1 MPTRFPLFHA
11 PFLSSLLEEFRAAMR
26 RLLTDLCDELDGPYR
41 QSSRSL
47 RVPTAFMR
55 VVGASLAREEFS
67 NWKVVGWIE
76 ELNDLVYLLDVR
88 EQLRRESDSR
98 GFVEAFYAACE
109 SQFYEHGYLEELF
122 PDGRSTSATLA
133 RRLNGLCGRLARQV
147 TRESIFLVPGLPCRW
162 VEETAQRPWSVPFEF
177 GLHFE
182 RAELPGIPYGV
193 EGGILV
199 PPSAVQRGVRDAGR
213 RVGVLIKPDGI
224 EICLGTQRIPLM
236 TFDASPQWRWRVM
249 PPCYIGSLFQ
259 GNGSLTLGPTLVYS
273 VDRTPVR
280 VAESNSDLAS
290 RFERALDI
298 IRSAWPE
305 GAHNLALLTT
315 RVIPLQARGVV
326 SFSYRHRPGL
336 SFINCFDR
344 DQFDVIDDLIH
355 ENSHHQLNL
364 FLRKAT
370 LIQGERNQEIFYS
383 PWRRSLRPLRGI
395 LHATFTFT
403 MGAVLFERLS
413 SNADR
418 FAQRLSKED
427 MLRAR
432 ARCVEEIASVQ
443 YSFKDLDWAAKQG
456 WLTAA
461 GVGLVDELKQEIK
474 QIAKRIAPY
483 ETAVKRSRYGAELRR
498 HKDQLA
504 HAAELYR
511 SGRKPVVRNGRDHL
525 STSPQSGEA

>member
-26 RLLTDLCDELDGPYR
+26 RLLADLCEELDDLTR
-41 QSSRSL
+41 HSSRSL

-55 VVGASLAREEFS
+55 VVGASLAREDFS

-76 ELNDLVYLLDVR
+76 ELNDFVYLLDVR
-88 EQLRRESDSR
+88 EQLRHESDPQ

-122 PDGRSTSATLA
+122 PEGRPTPAALA
-133 RRLNGLCGRLARQV
+133 RRLNGLCLKLARQV

-162 VEETAQRPWSVPFEF
+162 VEETAQQPWSVPFEF
-177 GLHFE
+177 GPHFE

-193 EGGILV
+193 EGGVLM
-199 PPSAVQRGVRDAGR
+199 PPGAEQRRIRHAGR
-213 RVGVLIKPDGI
+213 GAGVLIRPDGI
-224 EICLGTQRIPLM
+224 DVCLGTQRIPLM
-236 TFDASPQWRWRVM
+236 AFDASPQWRWRVV
-249 PPCYIGSLFQ
+249 PPCHIGLLSQ
-259 GNGSLTLGPTLVYS
+259 GNGGLTLGPTLVYGA
-273 VDRTPVR
+273 DRTPVR

-305 GAHNLALLTT
+305 GAHNLAMLTT

-344 DQFDVIDDLIH
+344 DQFDLIDDLIH

-370 LIQGERNQEIFYS
+370 LIQGDRHEEIFYS

-403 MGAVLFERLS
+403 MGAILFERLS
-413 SNADR
+413 SSADR
-418 FAQRLSKED
+418 LAQRLLKKD
-427 MLRAR
+427 VLRAR
-432 ARCVEEIASVQ
+432 ARCLEEIASVQ
-443 YSFKDLDWAAKQG
+443 YSFNDLDWAAKQK

-461 GVGLVDELKQEIK
+461 GVVLVDELKQEIK
-474 QIAKRIAPY
+474 QVAKRIARY
-483 ETAVKRSRYGAELRR
+483 EAQVIRSRYGPELKR
-498 HKDQLA
+498 HRNELGRTA
-504 HAAELYR
+504 VLYR
-511 SGRKPVVRNGRDHL
+511 SGRNAAG
-525 STSPQSGEA
+525 

>member
-1 MPTRFPLFHA
+1 MPNHFPLFDV

-26 RLLTDLCDELDGPYR
+26 RLLTDLCDELDDLYR
-41 QSSRSL
+41 HSSRSL

-55 VVGASLAREEFS
+55 AVGASLAREDFS
-67 NWKVVGWIE
+67 SWKVVGWIE

-88 EQLRRESDSR
+88 EQLRHESDAR
-98 GFVEAFYAACE
+98 GFVEAFYATCE
-109 SQFYEHGYLEELF
+109 SQFYEHGYLEDLF
-122 PDGRSTSATLA
+122 PEGRPTSAALA
-133 RRLNGLCGRLARQV
+133 RRLSGLCLKLARQV
-147 TRESIFLVPGLPCRW
+147 ARESIFLVPGLPCRW
-162 VEETAQRPWSVPFEF
+162 VEETAQQPWSVPFEF
-177 GLHFE
+177 GPHFE

-193 EGGILV
+193 EGGMLM
-199 PPSAVQRGVRDAGR
+199 PSGTEQRRIRHAGR
-213 RVGVLIKPDGI
+213 RAGVLIRPDGI
-224 EICLGTQRIPLM
+224 EICLGTQRIALM
-236 TFDASPQWRWRVM
+236 TFDASPQWRWRVI
-249 PPCYIGSLFQ
+249 PPCHIGLPSQ
-259 GNGSLTLGPTLVYS
+259 SNGSLTLGPTLVYDA
-273 VDRTPVR
+273 DRTPVR
-280 VAESNSDLAS
+280 VVESNSDLAS
-290 RFERALDI
+290 RFENALDI

-315 RVIPLQARGVV
+315 RVIPLQVRGVV

-344 DQFDVIDDLIH
+344 DQFDLIDDLIH

-370 LIQGERNQEIFYS
+370 LIQGERNQEISYS

-418 FAQRLSKED
+418 LAQRLSKED
-427 MLRAR
+427 VLRAR

-443 YSFKDLDWAAKQG
+443 YSFNDLDWAAKQG

-461 GVGLVDELKQEIK
+461 GVGLVDELKQDIK

-483 ETAVKRSRYGAELRR
+483 ETAVKRSRYGAELLR

-511 SGRKPVVRNGRDHL
+511 SGRKPVG
-525 STSPQSGEA
+525 